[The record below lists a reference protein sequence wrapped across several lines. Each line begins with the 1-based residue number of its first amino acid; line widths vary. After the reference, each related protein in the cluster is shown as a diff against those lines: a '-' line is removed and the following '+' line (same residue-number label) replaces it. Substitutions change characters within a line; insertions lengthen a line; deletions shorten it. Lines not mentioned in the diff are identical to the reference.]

1 MATLTP
7 TSGLKRGESI
17 KRTPSDLSRDLAS
30 QDLPPPSAIT
40 NDERR
45 KLLEDR
51 RNQLDKELAQLDSNE
66 PEALTMTHRRRQ
78 SEKAQ
83 DAMAAALA
91 GLELGDPERLV
102 RANAKA
108 DGAATPIPP
117 SQTEGHASVPS
128 TPALEID
135 EPVAVSLASG
145 SIEPPT
151 DAEKKEGET
160 KGAEQ
165 VVTPWDVQGAV
176 VEGVQMAINYDH
188 LIDQFG
194 TKRIDEPLLERFERL
209 TGRKPHLLLRRST
222 FFSHREL
229 NLILDRYEQ
238 KKPFYLYTGRG
249 PSSDSMHLGH
259 MIPFVFTQWLQD
271 VFDCPLVIQLTDDE
285 KFLFKPSLKLE
296 QCNTFAYQNA
306 KDIIACGFK
315 PEKTFIFS
323 DLDFVGGPFYRNVVK
338 ISRLITARQS
348 QQTFGFKLDDNV
360 GKWHFVAIQAAP
372 SFSSSFPQ
380 IFGTKTDIPCLIPC
394 AIDQDPYFRLTRE
407 CAQRL
412 KYKKPALI
420 HAKFI
425 PSLLGAQSK
434 MSASAQE
441 SSIYMTDTQKMIK
454 DKINK
459 YAFSGGQTTV
469 EEHREKGG
477 NPDVDVSYQYLT
489 FFLDDDAEVEQ
500 IAQDYRSGKLLTGE
514 LKQKTI
520 SMLQDFVKAFQ
531 ERRAQVTEETVKIF
545 TDSTKQIDP
554 TLRYGPGCT
563 GEKPKKDAAAP
574 VVAA

>member
-1 MATLTP
+1 MATSQSTLGA
-7 TSGLKRGESI
+7 GLNRQQSI
-17 KRTPSDLSRDLAS
+17 KRTPSDLSRELAEEN
-30 QDLPPPSAIT
+30 LPPPEVISRAEGRS
-40 NDERR
+40 DDRKRR
-45 KLLEDR
+45 ETLDDR
-51 RNQLDKELAQLDSNE
+51 LAELDGDE
-66 PEALTMTHRRRQ
+66 PEALVMTHRRRQ

-83 DAMAAALA
+83 EAMAAALA
-91 GLELGDPERLV
+91 TLELGEPERIA
-102 RANAKA
+102 RANARA
-108 DGAATPIPP
+108 DGATTPIPP
-117 SQTEGHASVPS
+117 IRTEGNVSMPS

-135 EPVAVSLASG
+135 EPPAVAEVPVSSNA
-145 SIEPPT
+145 
-151 DAEKKEGET
+151 
-160 KGAEQ
+160 AEQ

-176 VEGVQMAINYDH
+176 VEGVQMAIDYNH

-194 TKRIDEPLLERFERL
+194 TKMIDDELLERFERL
-209 TGRKPHLLLRRST
+209 TGRKPHLLLRRGT

-259 MIPFVFTQWLQD
+259 MIPFIFTQWLQD

-296 QCNTFAYQNA
+296 QCNKFAYQNA

-315 PEKTFIFS
+315 KEKTFIFS
-323 DLDFVGGPFYRNVVK
+323 DLDFVGGEFYRNVVK

-360 GKWHFVAIQAAP
+360 GKWSFVSIQAAP
-372 SFSSSFPQ
+372 SFSNSFPQ
-380 IFGTKTDIPCLIPC
+380 MFGTKTDIPCLIPC
-394 AIDQDPYFRLTRE
+394 AIDQDPYFRITRE
-407 CAQRL
+407 VAQRL

-434 MSASAQE
+434 MSASAAE
-441 SSIYMTDTQKMIK
+441 SSIYMTDTAKEIK
-454 DKINK
+454 TKINK
-459 YAFSGGQTTV
+459 YAFSGGQATI
-469 EEHREKGG
+469 EEHRELGG
-477 NPDVDVSYQYLT
+477 NPDVDVSFQYLT
-489 FFLDDDAEVEQ
+489 FFLDDDAEVAS
-500 IAQDYRSGKLLTGE
+500 IAEEYRAGRLLTGE

-520 SMLQDFVKAFQ
+520 SLLQDFVKAFQ
-531 ERRAQVTEETVKIF
+531 ERRAAVTDELVAEF
-545 TDSTKQIDP
+545 TDKNRTIDP

-563 GEKPKKDAAAP
+563 GEPPKPKKEEAKA
-574 VVAA
+574 

>member
-1 MATLTP
+1 MSSNPEATLGA
-7 TSGLKRGESI
+7 GLGRQQSI
-17 KRTPSDLSRDLAS
+17 KRTPSDLSRELAAEN
-30 QDLPPPSAIT
+30 LPIPEIISRAEGR
-40 NDERR
+40 N
-45 KLLEDR
+45 EDR
-51 RNQLDKELAQLDSNE
+51 NKRQELDSRLANLEGDE
-66 PEALTMTHRRRQ
+66 PEAIVMTHRRRQ

-83 DAMAAALA
+83 EAMAAALSS
-91 GLELGDPERLV
+91 LELGMPERIA
-102 RANAKA
+102 RANARA

-117 SQTEGHASVPS
+117 VRTEGEVSVPS

-135 EPVAVSLASG
+135 EPPAVAEVPVSS
-145 SIEPPT
+145 
-151 DAEKKEGET
+151 KQ
-160 KGAEQ
+160 AEQ

-176 VEGVQMAINYDH
+176 VEGVQMAIDYNH

-194 TKRIDEPLLERFERL
+194 TKHIDEALLERFEKL
-209 TGRKPHLLLRRST
+209 TGRKPHLLLRRGT

-259 MIPFVFTQWLQD
+259 MIPFIFTQWLQD

-285 KFLFKPSLKLE
+285 KFLFKPNLKLE
-296 QCNTFAYQNA
+296 QCNQFAYQNA

-315 PEKTFIFS
+315 KEKTFIFS
-323 DLDFVGGPFYRNVVK
+323 DLDYVGGEFYKNTVR

-360 GKWHFVAIQAAP
+360 GKWHFVAIQATP
-372 SFSSSFPQ
+372 SFSNSFPQ
-380 IFGTKTDIPCLIPC
+380 IFGTKSDIPCLIPC

-434 MSASAQE
+434 MSASATE
-441 SSIYMTDTQKMIK
+441 SSIYMTDTPKEIK
-454 DKINK
+454 NKINK
-459 YAFSGGQTTV
+459 YAFSGGQTSV

-520 SMLQDFVKAFQ
+520 ALLQDFVKAFQ
-531 ERRAQVTEETVKIF
+531 ERRAAITEDDVKSF
-545 TDSTKQIDP
+545 MDGSRPIDP

-563 GEKPKKDAAAP
+563 GEAPKKEKAAKA
-574 VVAA
+574 

>member
-1 MATLTP
+1 
-7 TSGLKRGESI
+7 
-17 KRTPSDLSRDLAS
+17 
-30 QDLPPPSAIT
+30 
-40 NDERR
+40 
-45 KLLEDR
+45 
-51 RNQLDKELAQLDSNE
+51 
-66 PEALTMTHRRRQ
+66 
-78 SEKAQ
+78 
-83 DAMAAALA
+83 
-91 GLELGDPERLV
+91 
-102 RANAKA
+102 
-108 DGAATPIPP
+108 
-117 SQTEGHASVPS
+117 
-128 TPALEID
+128 
-135 EPVAVSLASG
+135 
-145 SIEPPT
+145 
-151 DAEKKEGET
+151 
-160 KGAEQ
+160 
-165 VVTPWDVQGAV
+165 
-176 VEGVQMAINYDH
+176 MAIDYNH
-188 LIDQFG
+188 LINQFG
-194 TKRIDEPLLERFERL
+194 TKHIDDELLERFEHL
-209 TGRKPHLLLRRST
+209 TGRKPHLLLRRGT

-285 KFLFKPSLKLE
+285 KFLFKSNLKLE
-296 QCNTFAYQNA
+296 QCHGFAYQNA

-315 PEKTFIFS
+315 LDKTFIFS

-360 GKWHFVAIQAAP
+360 GKWHFVAIQATP
-372 SFSSSFPQ
+372 SFSNSFPQ
-380 IFGTKTDIPCLIPC
+380 IFGDKADIPCLIPC

-434 MSASAQE
+434 MSASAVE
-441 SSIYMTDTQKMIK
+441 SSIYMTDSAKEIK
-454 DKINK
+454 TKINK

-469 EEHREKGG
+469 EEHRELGG
-477 NPDVDVSYQYLT
+477 DPDVDVSFQYLT

-500 IAQDYRSGKLLTGE
+500 IRQDYRSGKLLTGE

-520 SMLQDFVKAFQ
+520 SLLQEFVKAFQ
-531 ERRAQVTEETVKIF
+531 DRRSKVDDALVKSF
-545 TDSTKQIDP
+545 MDGTRQIDP

-563 GEKPKKDAAAP
+563 GEKPKAP
-574 VVAA
+574 KA

>member
-1 MATLTP
+1 MSSSNNSGASLTP
-7 TSGLKRGESI
+7 LSRSGSI
-17 KRTPSDLSRDLAS
+17 KRTPSDLS
-30 QDLPPPSAIT
+30 
-40 NDERR
+40 
-45 KLLEDR
+45 
-51 RNQLDKELAQLDSNE
+51 KELAQRDLPEPEFLRSREHTEQAQRKLDAVGGRLADLQQDDE
-66 PEALTMTHRRRQ
+66 PEAIVMSHRRRQ
-78 SEKAQ
+78 SEMAQ
-83 DAMAAALA
+83 DAMAEALA
-91 GLELGDPERLV
+91 TLEFGMPESV
-102 RANAKA
+102 ARATARA
-108 DGAATPIPP
+108 DGAATPRPP
-117 SQTEGHASVPS
+117 PQTEGHVSPS
-128 TPALEID
+128 TPSTE
-135 EPVAVSLASG
+135 EPPAVATASG
-145 SIEPPT
+145 S
-151 DAEKKEGET
+151 AQGV
-160 KGAEQ
+160 EQ

-176 VEGVQMAINYDH
+176 VEGVQMAIDYNH

-194 TKRIDEPLLERFERL
+194 TKRIDNELLERFERL
-209 TGRKPHLLLRRST
+209 TGRKPHLLLRRET

-259 MIPFVFTQWLQD
+259 MIPFIFTQWLQD

-296 QCNTFAYQNA
+296 QCNTFAFQNA

-323 DLDFVGGPFYRNVVK
+323 DLDFVGGAFYRNVVK

-348 QQTFGFKLDDNV
+348 QQTFGFKLEDNI

-372 SFSSSFPQ
+372 SFSNSFPQ
-380 IFGTKTDIPCLIPC
+380 IFGDKSDIPCLIPC

-434 MSASAQE
+434 MSASAAD
-441 SSIYMTDTQKMIK
+441 SSIYMTDTAKEIK
-454 DKINK
+454 NKINK
-459 YAFSGGQTTV
+459 NAFSGGQTSV

-477 NPDVDVSYQYLT
+477 DPDVDVSYQYLT
-489 FFLDDDAEVEQ
+489 FFLDDDAEVAQ
-500 IAQDYRSGKLLTGE
+500 IAEDYRSGKLLTGE

-520 SMLQDFVKAFQ
+520 SLLQDFVKAFQ
-531 ERRAQVTEETVKIF
+531 ERRAKVSDDVVRQF
-545 TDSTKQIDP
+545 MDASRPIDP
-554 TLRYGPGCT
+554 SLRYGPGCT
-563 GEKPKKDAAAP
+563 GEKPKAPAAATAEKS
-574 VVAA
+574 AA